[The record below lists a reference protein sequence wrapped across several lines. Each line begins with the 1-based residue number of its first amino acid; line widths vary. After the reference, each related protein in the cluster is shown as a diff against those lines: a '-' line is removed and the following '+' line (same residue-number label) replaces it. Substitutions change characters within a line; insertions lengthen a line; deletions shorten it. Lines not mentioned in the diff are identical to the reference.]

1 MPFKSEKQRR
11 FLYKEKPEVAK
22 EFAAKEN
29 KNPLAGAKARRE
41 QSNMDT

>member
-22 EFAAKEN
+22 EFASKEK
-29 KNPLAGAKARRE
+29 KNPLKKAMERRE
-41 QSNMDT
+41 QSNMDV